1 MFDAMAPTLLCRE
14 EEHVDS
20 PQVGKSKYL
29 AQEVENPFA
38 ETETG
43 DSSNSSGAAA
53 GGRKSKKKAAHD
65 PWDSVTL
72 DSPK

>member
-1 MFDAMAPTLLCRE
+1 
-14 EEHVDS
+14 
-20 PQVGKSKYL
+20 VGKSKYL

-38 ETETG
+38 ETEA
-43 DSSNSSGAAA
+43 DDSNSSGAAA

-65 PWDSVTL
+65 PWESVTL